1 MKVLIYSDLHNE
13 FDRFSPPPVEVDLV
27 VLAGDI
33 DLLARGVGW
42 ANETFK
48 SEVIYCA
55 GNHEFYKG
63 HIDRT
68 REKMKAAA
76 AGHVHVLENEV
87 WTVGDVRFLV
97 ATGWTDFTST
107 GDVVAASSVCARDMN
122 DFRLIRAGSGYRR
135 LRPVDVIERNHATK
149 AFLTQE
155 LEKPFNGKTVVVS
168 HHCPLREAAGGE
180 HDGHISAAYY
190 NNWHGLV
197 NQAAVWIFGHTHKS
211 IDTVFGN
218 CRVISNPKGYPGEE
232 TGFEPAKIL
241 EI

>member
-13 FDRFSPPPVEVDLV
+13 FDRFSPPPVDVDLV

-55 GNHEFYKG
+55 GNHEYYKG
-63 HIDRT
+63 HIERT
-68 REKMKAAA
+68 LEKMKAAA
-76 AGHVHVLENEV
+76 ASHVHVLENEV
-87 WTVGDVRFLV
+87 WRVGDVRFVV
-97 ATGWTDFTST
+97 ATAWTDFTST

-149 AFLTQE
+149 AFFTRE
-155 LEKPFNGKTVVVS
+155 LAKPFDGKTVVVT
-168 HHCPLREAAGGE
+168 HHCPLREGAGDD
-180 HDGHISAAYY
+180 HDGHVSAAYY
-190 NNWHGLV
+190 NNWQGLV
-197 NQAAVWIFGHTHKS
+197 DQADVWIFGHTHKS
-211 IDTVFGN
+211 IDAVFGN
-218 CRVISNPKGYPGEE
+218 CRVVSNPRGYPQET
-232 TGFEPAKIL
+232 TGFEPAKIV
-241 EI
+241 EV